1 MDVKIIDNFLDA
13 YAFHEIQKTIVYNPD
28 FELFL
33 QPIVAFD
40 GKDME
45 SYKVEEENKWN
56 FYFTHALY
64 DNGMPMSKYAESILN
79 FTVSKFQSLGIFKA
93 LLRAKVNL
101 YTNTPEIKEHIQH
114 TDYPFPHTAALLS
127 LNTCDG
133 FTRMSD
139 GTKVDSVENRLII
152 FDGSTLHNSSTT
164 TNSKARY
171 NINFNFL

>member
-139 GTKVDSVENRLII
+139 GSKIDSVENRLVI
-152 FDGSTLHNSSTT
+152 FDGSILHNSSTT
-164 TNSKARY
+164 TNAKARY